1 MAIQRPK
8 EGAVAQKG
16 SEESI
21 RGQVRSI
28 ASKFIKSKSG
38 EVSYS
43 EIMSH
48 LYEQLP
54 SANKNTLL
62 GAINAFRADLP
73 KDIGRPGR
81 GVFVFNA
88 SPKRTTG
95 APKKAAATKKAAPAP

>member
-1 MAIQRPK
+1 
-8 EGAVAQKG
+8 VAQKG

-62 GAINAFRADLP
+62 GAINAFRADHVMIS
-73 KDIGRPGR
+73 D
-81 GVFVFNA
+81 NA
-88 SPKRTTG
+88 IADCAFSAMILEG
-95 APKKAAATKKAAPAP
+95 